1 LYAATRT
8 FSARATQAAF
18 WAMTYNGIEESSES
32 VHDKAAQCVNLL
44 GVGVQAESG
53 EFLELA
59 QALVKD
65 QTPVRPV
72 LRPAPLPSVSLAPCM
87 TCWRC

>member
-1 LYAATRT
+1 
-8 FSARATQAAF
+8 
-18 WAMTYNGIEESSES
+18 MTYNGIEESSES
-32 VHDKAAQCVNLL
+32 VHDKAAQCVNL
-44 GVGVQAESG
+44 VGVRVPAESG
-53 EFLELA
+53 ELLELA
-59 QALVKD
+59 QAHQPVKD